1 MIRRIKELAAS
12 LQGDMD
18 ELRSLGM
25 SAAGEDVDIED
36 DDEDPGLELLVK
48 NAVRDNWLEHDPRRV
63 WKQLSERVRG
73 PYGQMAV
80 EEPALAGQPMPV
92 AIDNTDPNG
101 QRPEMMRH
109 RFFRLSDSVIPQ
121 R

>member
-1 MIRRIKELAAS
+1 MIHRIREFAAS
-12 LQGDMD
+12 LQGDID
-18 ELRSLGM
+18 DLRSL
-25 SAAGEDVDIED
+25 SQQEIDLDE
-36 DDEDPGLELLVK
+36 DEDPGLELLVK

-73 PYGQMAV
+73 PFGQVAV
-80 EEPALAGQPMPV
+80 EEPALAGQPMPIV
-92 AIDNTDPNG
+92 SESIEATD

>member
-1 MIRRIKELAAS
+1 MIHRIRELAAS
-12 LQGDMD
+12 LQGDID
-18 ELRSLGM
+18 DLRTLTQQ
-25 SAAGEDVDIED
+25 EIDQD

-48 NAVRDNWLEHDPRRV
+48 NAVRENWLEHDPRRV

-73 PYGQMAV
+73 PFGQVAV
-80 EEPALAGQPMPV
+80 EVPALAGQPMPI
-92 AIDNTDPNG
+92 AQHSAETDD
-101 QRPEMMRH
+101 QRPEVMRH